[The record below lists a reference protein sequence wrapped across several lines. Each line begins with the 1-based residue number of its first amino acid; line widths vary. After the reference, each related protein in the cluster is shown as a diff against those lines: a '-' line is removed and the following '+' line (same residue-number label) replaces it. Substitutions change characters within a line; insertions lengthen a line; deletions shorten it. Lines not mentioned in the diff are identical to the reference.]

1 MIRILIWG
9 LVLVVS
15 AMAYTKVNHIN
26 PLPQEVIQK
35 EALALDY
42 DMEKIYALDYLN
54 ELRSAVGLVEFSTSS
69 LLEQSAENHARYII
83 ENDEPS
89 HYEQANKV
97 AFTGYSIGDRVKAV
111 GYKSS
116 FASENLSTGSR
127 DYKHSVD
134 GLFSAIYHRFGFLD
148 FKIDEIGI
156 GIEQNSLKKSK
167 TAFVYNMGNS
177 RLNRLCNG
185 KSFYGEGSY
194 IEGACFDR
202 DFKIKYESFKD
213 ALSNRKHATKIAIY
227 PYDGQVDVP
236 PAFFEEAPD
245 PLPDYEVSGFPISI
259 GFDEEQYEQLEL
271 ISFKLFNSEDTEITN
286 TIFYDHKS
294 DINQMFKKYEFALF
308 PLERLAWN
316 SKYKV
321 KVVYFADGEKKQ
333 KEWSFTTRT
342 FEEKLHTV
350 TVNNYEFK
358 IKKNISEIFYFKP
371 LSPHDSIGN
380 IEYPLSVDVTI
391 IDNNTIKF
399 TAFEDAPNNV
409 RLNFGQHRLLLHIE

>member
-1 MIRILIWG
+1 MRILIWG
-9 LVLVVS
+9 LILVVS

-26 PLPQEVIQK
+26 SLPQEVIQK

-54 ELRSAVGLVEFSTSS
+54 ELRVAVGLVKFSTSA

-97 AFTGYSIGDRVKAV
+97 AFTGHSIGDRVKTV

-185 KSFYGEGSY
+185 KSFHREGSY

-202 DFKIKYESFKD
+202 DFKIKHQSFKD
-213 ALSNRKHATKIAIY
+213 ALSNRNHDTKIAIY

-236 PAFFEEAPD
+236 PAFFEETPD
-245 PLPDYEVSGFPISI
+245 PLPNYEVSGFPISVE
-259 GFDEEQYEQLEL
+259 FNDYYFKEL
-271 ISFKLFNSEDTEITN
+271 SLRSFKLFDSSNHEVKDVLLM
-286 TIFYDHKS
+286 DKS
-294 DINQMFKKYEFALF
+294 NDPHQRFTSLQYALF
-308 PLERLAWN
+308 PLQRLEFDTQYRVEVN
-316 SKYKV
+316 YTV
-321 KVVYFADGEKKQ
+321 KN
-333 KEWSFTTRT
+333 KEYTLIWAFTTQKSVVELHRVASKNAT
-342 FEEKLHTV
+342 VHLEKGKSHILYFPPHDAHDML
-350 TVNNYEFK
+350 
-358 IKKNISEIFYFKP
+358 KNIQFP
-371 LSPHDSIGN
+371 TD
-380 IEYPLSVDVTI
+380 VD
-391 IDNNTIKF
+391 IKF
-399 TAFEDAPNNV
+399 IDHNTLALTILDESLDDFTLKSKDREI
-409 RLNFGQHRLLLHIE
+409 HIIME